1 MWISSGCGSAV
12 VRRSSRSL
20 LGFGV
25 SLPVAWSHPTL
36 VRCKAFYPAEFFFS
50 KLFPLPKPTVV
61 KIGPP
66 FAEPIRCLS
75 CGNQSYRCHGRFVF
89 ITHPPTLFNLL
100 QFSPSTYSSLF
111 LSFTYIC
118 LSYSPTPKKKSTYSP
133 FDGTVIL
140 CLCSSSC

>member
-20 LGFGV
+20 RGFGV

-36 VRCKAFYPAEFFFS
+36 ARCKAFYPAEFFFS
-50 KLFPLPKPTVV
+50 KLSPLPKPTVV

-66 FAEPIRCLS
+66 FAEPIRCIS
-75 CGNQSYRCHGRFVF
+75 CGNQSYRCHGRFIF

-100 QFSPSTYSSLF
+100 QFSPSTYSSLC

-118 LSYSPTPKKKSTYSP
+118 LSYSPKPKKNTYSP